1 MTDFELL
8 NLAKAAALNAYS
20 PYSKFKVGCALLAKD
35 GRVFCGCN
43 IENSSY
49 PATICAE
56 RVAMSKAISEGVTE
70 FRKIAIVGGEDDFS
84 TPCMPCGICR
94 QFISE
99 FCKGDM
105 LFLFENHG
113 EILKM
118 TLDDLMPNRF
128 ELKV

>member
-1 MTDFELL
+1 MTDFELI
-8 NLAKAAALNAYS
+8 NLAKEATKNSYS

-49 PATICAE
+49 SATICAE
-56 RVAMSKAISEGVTE
+56 RVAMSKAISEGATE
-70 FRKIAIVGGEDDFS
+70 FQKIAIVGGEDDFS
-84 TPCMPCGICR
+84 NPCMPCGVCR

-105 LFLFENHG
+105 LFLFENDG
-113 EILKM
+113 EILKL
-118 TLDDLMPNRF
+118 TLDELMPNRF